1 MLSEVCGMSFLY
13 LYTAH
18 GTGFLILLPKTT
30 RNTNDNNDQTMSAP
44 RKLTDAES
52 STLRSLLLK
61 QLNVSGSQAEEDAGD
76 LLDYAFAMIANGKDV
91 DYVVDEVRFL
101 LLLTLF
107 DLCCGLG

>member
-1 MLSEVCGMSFLY
+1 
-13 LYTAH
+13 
-18 GTGFLILLPKTT
+18 
-30 RNTNDNNDQTMSAP
+30 MSAP

-91 DYVVDEVRFL
+91 DYVVDEVRLL

-107 DLCCGLG
+107 DLCCRLG

>member
-1 MLSEVCGMSFLY
+1 MWYVLFVPVNSPWNRLSYPL
-13 LYTAH
+13 
-18 GTGFLILLPKTT
+18 KTT
-30 RNTNDNNDQTMSAP
+30 RNTNGNDQTMSAP

-91 DYVVDEVRFL
+91 DYVVDEVRLL

-107 DLCCGLG
+107 DLCCRLG